1 MDSLLYQKILERYL
15 LLLFRNQPWLISD
28 SMKDIKHVID
38 QLIVDMFVV
47 VYQQVLQKPVEILCL
62 DTRHVWYIA
71 E

>member
-1 MDSLLYQKILERYL
+1 
-15 LLLFRNQPWLISD
+15 
-28 SMKDIKHVID
+28 MKDIKYVID

-71 E
+71 QWK